1 MALYV
6 KKLNEAIEILT
17 ANLDDKSNLLL
28 EIENILIRYC
38 MKKYHMKYTGIL
50 IVKMKLCQ
58 REVYRKLKLQD

>member
-6 KKLNEAIEILT
+6 KKLNEAIEILA

-38 MKKYHMKYTGIL
+38 MKNI
-50 IVKMKLCQ
+50 I
-58 REVYRKLKLQD
+58 

>member
-17 ANLDDKSNLLL
+17 ANLDDKVIMLL

-38 MKKYHMKYTGIL
+38 MKNI
-50 IVKMKLCQ
+50 I
-58 REVYRKLKLQD
+58 

>member
-28 EIENILIRYC
+28 EIEKYINQILYE
-38 MKKYHMKYTGIL
+38 KYHMKYTGIL